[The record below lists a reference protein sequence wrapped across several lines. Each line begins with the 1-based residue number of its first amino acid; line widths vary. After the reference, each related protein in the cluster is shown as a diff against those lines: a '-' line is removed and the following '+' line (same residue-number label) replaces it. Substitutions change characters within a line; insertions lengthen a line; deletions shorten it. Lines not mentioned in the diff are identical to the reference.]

1 MQKIYKTYANMQTVL
16 IKYVKN
22 MHEIIQIIR
31 KYARNML
38 KYA

>member
-16 IKYVKN
+16 VKYVKN
-22 MHEIIQIIR
+22 MHEIIRIIQ